1 MTILQ
6 VRFIGPDHV
15 QMTNVVK
22 RLNVNSKNFQQTYF
36 TIHFTYSLRQ
46 FVQVFLYV
54 AIDLIKAQDSSK
66 VL

>member
-6 VRFIGPDHV
+6 VRLKGPDHV
-15 QMTNVVK
+15 QMTNDIC
-22 RLNVNSKNFQQTYF
+22 RLNVNSKNFQQIYF
-36 TIHFTYSLRQ
+36 TLHFTCSLRQ

-66 VL
+66 VF